1 MWLTA
6 DPPFVFLTV
15 LTSLSR
21 RLLAHDLKTLVVARG
36 KLARKLRRGHDF
48 QTQSL
53 LTGEGSTHF
62 LPLELTLSPL
72 SNSGAWKFR
81 LIGNSWG

>member
-21 RLLAHDLKTLVVARG
+21 RLLAHELKTLVVARG

-53 LTGEGSTHF
+53 LTG
-62 LPLELTLSPL
+62 
-72 SNSGAWKFR
+72 
-81 LIGNSWG
+81 